1 MQTLAAEEGVG
12 VSAGNGGGKAS
23 VSVAAQGFVIG
34 VQAAQEAV
42 EDGRRVV
49 ITARNLLQ
57 RNGVGR
63 GAAEDGLVQVD
74 ADAGN
79 AAADAVALQYILD
92 EHAADFLLV
101 PVDVVGP
108 LDGDVVR
115 LRVQFFLDG
124 QRDNLRQDEL
134 AACLDETGIEH
145 GAEQEVLP
153 GFGLPRVAAL
163 ALARRLEAGGDG
175 SIFGR
180 GGWGVVAQVAQV
192 TVGRVGF
199 FQPDDWK
206 GGLFRSCCHFGLV
219 RKIRYSQNC
228 GG

>member
-1 MQTLAAEEGVG
+1 M
-12 VSAGNGGGKAS
+12 
-23 VSVAAQGFVIG
+23 
-34 VQAAQEAV
+34 
-42 EDGRRVV
+42 
-49 ITARNLLQ
+49 
-57 RNGVGR
+57 
-63 GAAEDGLVQVD
+63 
-74 ADAGN
+74 
-79 AAADAVALQYILD
+79 
-92 EHAADFLLV
+92 

-108 LDGDVVR
+108 FDGDAF
-115 LRVQFFLDG
+115 RVGVQLFLDG

-134 AACLDETGIEH
+134 AACLDETGVEH

-163 ALARRLEAGGDG
+163 ALARRLEAGCDG
-175 SIFGR
+175 RIFNGGR
-180 GGWGVVAQVAQV
+180 RGVVAQVAQV

-199 FQPDDWK
+199 FQPDDWE